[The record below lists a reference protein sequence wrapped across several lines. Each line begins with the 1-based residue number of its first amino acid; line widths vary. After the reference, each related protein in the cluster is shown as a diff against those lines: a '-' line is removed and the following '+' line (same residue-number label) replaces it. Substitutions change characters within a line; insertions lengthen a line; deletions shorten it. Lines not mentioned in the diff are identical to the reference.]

1 MSKIAKTNNIKKSQK
16 IIEDRKK
23 EAIDITL
30 QDNVQSQF
38 SGMFEYVH
46 IFHNALP
53 EINMDEIDTTCS
65 FLERKFSSPILIDCM
80 TGGTNAAYKINSRLA
95 EAACEFDLP
104 LGIGSQRAGLKSKS
118 MAKTYSIMRKKAP
131 DAFIMGNIGGAQ
143 LAEGLDLPQIRNIIE
158 MIDANALAIH
168 LNPLQELI
176 QPEGEP
182 NFRGVLKKIKEIS
195 QDIGIPIIVKEVGSG
210 ISADVAKR
218 LERNGVSAI
227 NVSGLGGTS
236 WAGVEKIRAQKVQSK
251 TKSHLGTLFWNWGIP
266 TAASLINAKKSIKL
280 PLISSGGLRNGLDVA
295 KSLVLGATLCGFA
308 HPMLTHSA
316 KSYSSLQNYIET
328 LNIELR
334 STMFLLGCKNIQ
346 QLSNTKYVISEPLR
360 TWTSLK

>member
-1 MSKIAKTNNIKKSQK
+1 MSKIGKIKNNKKSQK

-30 QDNVQSQF
+30 RDNVQSQM
-38 SGMFEYVH
+38 SGMFEYVNL
-46 IFHNALP
+46 FHNALP
-53 EINMDEIDTTCS
+53 ELNLDEIETNCS
-65 FLERKFSSPILIDCM
+65 FLKRKFSSPILIDCM

-95 EAACEFDLP
+95 EAACEFNLP

-118 MAKTYSIMRKKAP
+118 MAKTYSVVRKKAP
-131 DAFIMGNIGGAQ
+131 DAFIIGNIGGAQ
-143 LAEGLDLPQIRNIIE
+143 LAEGLDLPQINKIIE
-158 MIDANALAIH
+158 MINADALAIH

-182 NFRGVLKKIKEIS
+182 KFNGVLKKIKYIS
-195 QDIGIPIIVKEVGSG
+195 SDIDIPVIVKEVGSG
-210 ISADVAKR
+210 ISADVAKK
-218 LERNGVSAI
+218 LEKNGVSAI

-236 WAGVEKIRAQKVQSK
+236 WAGVETIRAQKVQSK
-251 TKSHLGTLFWNWGIP
+251 IKSHLGTLFWNWGIP
-266 TAASLINAKKSIKL
+266 TAASLINVRNAVKI

-295 KSLVLGATLCGFA
+295 KSIVLGATLCGFA

-316 KSYSSLQNYIET
+316 RSYSSLRDYIEL

-334 STMFLLGCKNIQ
+334 STMFLTGCKNIK

-360 TWTSLK
+360 VWTSLT